1 MIRGAAVLLVGLLG
15 CAGAVYAIDSQPAFE
30 DPTLQARYVKLIHE
44 LRCLVCQN
52 ETIAD
57 SNADLAAELR
67 RSVHQ
72 MIAKGQSDRQI
83 LDFLKARYGDFVLYR
98 PPLEPKTWLLWG
110 APGILLVIGALVFV
124 HIVRQRASQPMDED
138 AA

>member
-1 MIRGAAVLLVGLLG
+1 MIRAAAVLLVGLLG
-15 CAGAVYAIDSQPAFE
+15 SAGAAYAIDSQPAFP

-67 RSVHQ
+67 RTVHQ
-72 MIAKGQSDRQI
+72 MIAKGQTDQQI
-83 LDFLKARYGDFVLYR
+83 LSFLKARYGDFVLYR

-110 APGILLVIGALVFV
+110 APGILLVIGAVVFV
-124 HIVRQRASQPMDED
+124 RIVRRRALQPMDED
-138 AA
+138 VA

>member
-1 MIRGAAVLLVGLLG
+1 MIRFIALMLVAVLG
-15 CAGAVYAIDSQPAFE
+15 CAGAAYAIDSQPPFQ
-30 DPTLQARYVKLIHE
+30 DPVLQARYIKLIHE

-57 SNADLAAELR
+57 SNADLAGDLR
-67 RSVHQ
+67 RDVHE
-72 MIAKGQSDRQI
+72 MIAKGQSDKQI

-98 PPLEPKTWLLWG
+98 PPFEPKTWLLWG
-110 APGILLVIGALVFV
+110 APGALLLIGAVIFARIV
-124 HIVRQRASQPMDED
+124 HRRSMQPLDED